1 MQVLL
6 VEDDHQLADAVGRG
20 LEENGM
26 VVEAWSD
33 GASAA
38 QRILDVSP
46 DLVVL
51 DVMLPGRD
59 GFQVA
64 AEVRRRGFQAPI
76 LMLTGRDAIGDRVR
90 GLETGADDYLVKPFA
105 FDELVARLRALD
117 RRHRPTPEGALFLGA
132 VELDPGGRTV
142 QVGGDQLQLTAK
154 EFDVLHYLMI
164 NANLVVSREQILD
177 GVWGLD
183 SDPPADSNAVEVYIA
198 RIRKKLDNSG
208 VSGVVTTVRG
218 AGYRFDTG
226 RR

>member
-105 FDELVARLRALD
+105 F
-117 RRHRPTPEGALFLGA
+117 ALFLGA